1 MVPPPPSL
9 YYFKT
14 TFASLHPEF
23 HRTPQALQVVL
34 TIVLKNFP
42 LTTIKFL
49 DHIKWFEPKPLA
61 MESICESFL
70 INPKSRTASNS
81 TTQQEIHTFVLYTHA
96 G

>member
-42 LTTIKFL
+42 TIKFL